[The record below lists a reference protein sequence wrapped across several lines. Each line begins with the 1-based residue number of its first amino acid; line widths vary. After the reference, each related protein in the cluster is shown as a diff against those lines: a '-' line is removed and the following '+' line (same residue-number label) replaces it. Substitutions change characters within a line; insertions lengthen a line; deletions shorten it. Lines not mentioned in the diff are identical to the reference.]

1 MTDLSASYPSPK
13 LGETSLVRLGGALGI
28 AATSISLLIFTIGCF
43 GFTAVFT
50 ALPLIPLVLSAV
62 GMGSTLIGA
71 TIKKSASIE
80 DTQTFAAMFVNLLG
94 LIGALLEMAVWLNW
108 NLFFTASAPGA

>member
-13 LGETSLVRLGGALGI
+13 LGEKSLVRLGGALGI
-28 AATSISLLIFTIGCF
+28 AATSICLLIFTVGCF
-43 GFTAVFT
+43 GFSAAFT
-50 ALPLIPLVLSAV
+50 ALPLIPLALAVV

-71 TIKKSASIE
+71 TIKKSASVE

-94 LIGALLEMAVWLNW
+94 LAGALLEIAVWLNW
-108 NLFFTASAPGA
+108 NLFFSTATPGA